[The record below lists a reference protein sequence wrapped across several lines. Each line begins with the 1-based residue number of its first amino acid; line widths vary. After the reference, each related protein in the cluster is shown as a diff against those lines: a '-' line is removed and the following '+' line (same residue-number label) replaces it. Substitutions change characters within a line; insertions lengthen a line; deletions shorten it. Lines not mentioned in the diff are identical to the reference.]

1 MKFNIYPLYRPAPC
15 VVRAQLLRKYATK
28 NSLLGQNNNSKN
40 NLKLDIRRL
49 GKSNLHHNDQSSFV
63 LKRTFASSPFFCV
76 GENLDPSLDPYS
88 TYGDSPIESE
98 VEGSSHELADKYIG
112 NPSGL
117 ISEQTNKMECLTEK
131 SKIFIS
137 ELLQDRSLER
147 SNLQANELEQYDK
160 DTRKLIQY
168 EEELCK
174 DELNRIAI
182 IRDDALD
189 LIDGASKSNG
199 SDYSSDYESVT
210 SESRIQ
216 GEYANL
222 DSNTRE
228 IQNDHSRFI
237 YNALQNLPSN
247 YANSTLD
254 AENDTSRAEP
264 SFNAQ
269 TNFSVEAGASNFNR
283 AIKDFEGIAE
293 SSKKRKHEDTEVESP
308 AKKVK
313 VDNYV
318 VDCNNTPKNISSNNQ
333 SPLDYVLEKQQSDP
347 YDFTDDID

>member
-1 MKFNIYPLYRPAPC
+1 MIH
-15 VVRAQLLRKYATK
+15 
-28 NSLLGQNNNSKN
+28 
-40 NLKLDIRRL
+40 D
-49 GKSNLHHNDQSSFV
+49 
-63 LKRTFASSPFFCV
+63 
-76 GENLDPSLDPYS
+76 
-88 TYGDSPIESE
+88 
-98 VEGSSHELADKYIG
+98 
-112 NPSGL
+112 
-117 ISEQTNKMECLTEK
+117 
-131 SKIFIS
+131 
-137 ELLQDRSLER
+137 
-147 SNLQANELEQYDK
+147 
-160 DTRKLIQY
+160 

-182 IRDDALD
+182 IRDDGLD
-189 LIDGASKSNG
+189 LIDGRSRSYD

-216 GEYANL
+216 GEDANL

-264 SFNAQ
+264 SKNAQ
-269 TNFSVEAGASNFNR
+269 TNFLVKARALNFNR
-283 AIKDFEGIAE
+283 GIKDLEGIAD
-293 SSKKRKHEDTEVESP
+293 SSKKRKPDDTEVESP

-313 VDNYV
+313 VDNSV
-318 VDCNNTPKNISSNNQ
+318 VDCNNTPDNISSNNQ